1 MSDRASR
8 EPPPPRR
15 RAFPSNAEAGGAE
28 PSVARFARFAGRH
41 ITLCVTGSVA
51 AYKAALLLRLLR
63 EEGAEIDVVMTES
76 AKQFV
81 GEATFSGLSGRAVY
95 TRMFDAA
102 VGGEI
107 HVELGKRTD
116 LVLIVPATA
125 DTISRLASGR
135 ADELVTALA
144 LCTSAPVLVAPAMHP
159 TMWSHPATQRNVKT
173 LAADGRTGFVGPV
186 TGPVASGDSGLG
198 RMAEPEVIVAFA
210 AAQLSPAPLRGR
222 HVVVTAGPTAED
234 IDPVRSVTNRSSGKM
249 GFALAARAAI
259 LGARVTLIAGPVSL
273 PTPVGVQ
280 RIDVRAASTMQS
292 ALWQTLLPDLS
303 GADALIMAAAVADYR
318 PLQTHAGKLKRDQSG
333 LVLELVPNPDL
344 LAEVGHA
351 REGELPVLVGFALE
365 TDTDERVVQSART
378 KLMKKRVDLVVANQA
393 RESLGRDDIRALLV
407 SATDC
412 EVIEQTSKDAA
423 ADRILGYVAARLR
436 ERKP

>member
-1 MSDRASR
+1 MNDRPSR
-8 EPPPPRR
+8 EPPPRR
-15 RAFPSNAEAGGAE
+15 RAFPSSSESGTGEQAA
-28 PSVARFARFAGRH
+28 PRFARFAGRH
-41 ITLCVTGSVA
+41 VTLCVTGSVA

-63 EEGAEIDVVMTES
+63 EEGADVDVVMTES
-76 AKQFV
+76 ARKFV
-81 GEATFSGLSGRAVY
+81 GEATFAGLSGRPVY
-95 TRMFDAA
+95 TRMFDETL
-102 VGGEI
+102 GGEI

-125 DTISRLASGR
+125 DTLARLAGGR
-135 ADELVTALA
+135 ADELVTSLA
-144 LCTSAPVLVAPAMHP
+144 LCTAAPVLVAPAMHP
-159 TMWSHPATQRNVKT
+159 SMWSHPATQRNVKT

-186 TGPVASGDSGLG
+186 TGAVASGDSGLG
-198 RMAEPEVIVAFA
+198 RMAEPEVILAFA

-222 HVVVTAGPTAED
+222 HLVVTAGPTAED

-273 PTPVGVQ
+273 PTPVGVH
-280 RIDVRAASTMQS
+280 RVDVRAASAMQS
-292 ALWQTLLPDLS
+292 AIWQTLLPDLS

-318 PLQTHAGKLKRDQSG
+318 PAQTHAGKLKRDQSN
-333 LVLELVPNPDL
+333 LMLELVPNPDL
-344 LAEVGHA
+344 LSEVGHA
-351 REGELPVLVGFALE
+351 RQGELPVLIGFALE
-365 TDTDERVVQSART
+365 TDTDERVVQSARN
-378 KLMKKRVDLVVANQA
+378 KLMKKRVDLVVANHA

-412 EVIEQTSKDAA
+412 EVIEQTSKEAA